1 MPFVRGGELFEHL
14 QEEECFSEDR
24 ARYISLQIAI
34 GLGHLHSKNIVYR
47 DLKPENVLIGED
59 GYATII
65 DFGISKKIAPST
77 RTFSFCGTPEYF
89 APELIKQKGH
99 DFQLD
104 WWTLGVL
111 TYEVI
116 VGHPPFATGDDG
128 DLNYNKLIKKICE
141 TQVAF
146 PNLEMHD
153 IAMSKEC
160 KDFIY
165 KCLKKDPAERLGA
178 KNGL

>member
-1 MPFVRGGELFEHL
+1 M
-14 QEEECFSEDR
+14 
-24 ARYISLQIAI
+24 
-34 GLGHLHSKNIVYR
+34 
-47 DLKPENVLIGED
+47 
-59 GYATII
+59 
-65 DFGISKKIAPST
+65 
-77 RTFSFCGTPEYF
+77 
-89 APELIKQKGH
+89 
-99 DFQLD
+99 
-104 WWTLGVL
+104 GVL

-141 TQVAF
+141 TNVAF

-160 KDFIY
+160 KDFIF

-178 KNGL
+178 KNGLQDIIGHPWFNGIDIEKMTRKEIPMPREYKPELSDNVLDLKYFSNEFTDLPKRETQIGESTKQFIKKNAHLFKDFSD